1 MKFLCTS
8 DWHVDATTAGVE
20 RLPEIAAYVDSLADA
35 VGELDVDLVLQLGDS
50 WDPGSVNDPRWCRFV
65 YESFVRLGSCARS
78 RCLHTEGGIAE
89 GVGLIAIPG
98 NHDVIDASTPTSTL
112 SGLRVA
118 GSRFV
123 AVLEEPTCYRV
134 TRRDESVAVLA
145 LPYVSRAYERT
156 DAYRQ
161 ALDGALEAALRAAR
175 DSPVVVMGHLSF
187 DGMTPGSETTDMARG
202 REVPFPV
209 ALIEQLAPT
218 VVVNGHYHARQ
229 TIRRGGLDIEIVGAP
244 IRFTFGEAKDG
255 PRGFLVLEV

>member
-1 MKFLCTS
+1 MKILATS

-65 YESFVRLGSCARS
+65 YESFIRLGSSYAHE
-78 RCLHTEGGIAE
+78 LNGV
-89 GVGLIAIPG
+89 VGLIAIPG
-98 NHDVIDASTPTSTL
+98 NHDVIDTSTPTSTL